1 MPDDKPEQ
9 TEGDELE
16 HFEDEFNET
25 LSGEPLDE
33 DEPDDADQVV
43 DSGDAGDEPTGEEEV
58 VETPP
63 TEPEPEPDTA
73 PEPKLYTMPDDEKF
87 GELRGKQAT
96 AAQLEEAGLLE
107 TLTTWGH
114 QGLGFQQ
121 KLAALEPDVQRM
133 REYEARVAAA
143 EEARRTEPEPQK
155 ELTKEEIGQMSAGIQ
170 AHYLPAYE
178 KAVENG
184 AIEGELVEFA
194 PKFLTSLEHRLQSG
208 QEQLTLLFDA
218 VFALTDDYVGRE
230 SGNIQD
236 TGKNHLEGI
245 MDEVSK
251 VEGLQSFAVDRVR
264 EKFVDWYA
272 TDKNGRGYELMDT
285 SLVTPG
291 LMQDAFWAFARA
303 NPDLITI
310 PDSTGTR
317 AAPTNGDRKL
327 ASGGGSSS
335 GATGGGA
342 KPGGLEAELATF
354 EDEFDE
360 AGNQRY

>member
-33 DEPDDADQVV
+33 DESDDADQVV
-43 DSGDAGDEPTGEEEV
+43 DSGGVEDEPTGEEEV

-63 TEPEPEPDTA
+63 TEPEPEPDTV

-143 EEARRTEPEPQK
+143 EETRRTQPEPK
-155 ELTKEEIGQMSAGIQ
+155 REYTKEEIGQMSVQIEAK
-170 AHYLPAYE
+170 YRPAYD

-184 AIEGELVEFA
+184 AVEAEMVEFA
-194 PKFLTSLEHRLQSG
+194 PKYVTGIEHRLQAG
-208 QEQLTLLFDA
+208 QQQLGLLFEA
-218 VFALTDDYVGRE
+218 VFALADDYVGRE
-230 SGNIQD
+230 TGNIQD
-236 TGKNHLEGI
+236 AGEGHLVGI

-251 VEGLQSFAVDRVR
+251 IEGLESFGVAEVR
-264 EKFVDWYA
+264 DKFVDWFA
-272 TDKNGRGYELMDT
+272 TKKNGRGYDAMET
-285 SLVTPG
+285 SQVTKG
-291 LMQDAFWAFARA
+291 LMEDAFRGFLWL
-303 NPDLITI
+303 NPEV
-310 PDSTGTR
+310 
-317 AAPTNGDRKL
+317 AAPPSDTTEAPSNGNRKL

-342 KPGGLEAELATF
+342 KPGGLEAELSTF
-354 EDEFDE
+354 EAEFDE